1 MALFGRGGRGPSS
14 STSAGTGDDG
24 PRPLDAT
31 PATAATA
38 ATVAAHDPGPP
49 PRSIRTSLFASF
61 HYSDYR
67 LLWIGQLGW
76 SSANWMEQVAR
87 NWLVWELTGSG
98 VALGLVNLF
107 RALPQLFMSL
117 PAGVAADRFNKK
129 YVLMACQSMTMTS
142 YLCLLGLV
150 VAGLIQLWHIYLFSF
165 LLGISMAFNQ
175 PARNALIPNLVP
187 EQIMLNGFALN
198 QVAMNFMRVV
208 APGVAGLLIGWFEV
222 RAAFVGAVVL
232 FMVVIV
238 ATIMMKAPGAKS
250 VSQTGSATGQLLEG
264 VRYVLA
270 DKSIL
275 VVMAIALAVFTFVM
289 PYNTLMPIMA
299 DRVLDIGAQGFGM
312 LLSVAGIG
320 ALVGGLIVAAFGDV
334 RRKGLLYLGASF
346 GYAFAVFLLGVSPS
360 VGLGVL
366 LPMFVM
372 LFIGAGQA
380 IFMTAGNVALM
391 AHAPE
396 ELRGRILSVYNL
408 DRGLM
413 PLGSAGGGA
422 LADWL
427 SAPVALMLMGGVAAT
442 MIAIVGS
449 LSARIRRL

>member
-1 MALFGRGGRGPSS
+1 M
-14 STSAGTGDDG
+14 
-24 PRPLDAT
+24 
-31 PATAATA
+31 
-38 ATVAAHDPGPP
+38 
-49 PRSIRTSLFASF
+49 RSLRTSLFASF
-61 HYSDYR
+61 QYSDFR
-67 LLWIGQLGW
+67 LLWVGQLGW
-76 SSANWMEQVAR
+76 SGANWMEQVAR

-107 RALPQLFMSL
+107 RALPQLLMSL

-129 YVLMACQSMTMTS
+129 YVLMACQSVTMTC

-150 VAGLIQLWHIYLFSF
+150 ISDLIQLWHIYLFSF

-187 EQIMLNGFALN
+187 EQIMLNAFALN
-198 QVAMNFMRVV
+198 QVAMNFMRVI
-208 APGVAGLLIGWFEV
+208 APGIAGLLIGWFDV
-222 RAAFVGAVVL
+222 TAAFVGSVILFAVV
-232 FMVVIV
+232 VV
-238 ATIMMKAPGAKS
+238 ATIIMKAPGARS
-250 VSQTGSATGQLLEG
+250 VSATESASGQLLEG
-264 VRYVLA
+264 IRYVMA
-270 DKSIL
+270 DKNIL
-275 VVMAIALAVFTFVM
+275 VVMVIALAVFTFVM

-299 DRVLDIGAQGFGM
+299 DRVLDIGAQGFGLM
-312 LLSVAGIG
+312 LSVAGIG

-334 RRKGLLYLGASF
+334 RHKGLLYLGSSF
-346 GYAFAVFLLGVSPS
+346 GYALAVFLLGVSPH
-360 VGLGVL
+360 VGLGIL

-380 IFMTAGNVALM
+380 IFMTAGNVTLM

-396 ELRGRILSVYNL
+396 ELRGRVMSVYNL

-413 PLGSAGGGA
+413 PLGSAGGGG

-427 SAPVALMLMGGVAAT
+427 SAPAALMLMGGTAAA
-442 MIAIVGS
+442 MVAIVGS

>member
-1 MALFGRGGRGPSS
+1 MALFGRGGSGP
-14 STSAGTGDDG
+14 
-24 PRPLDAT
+24 AT
-31 PATAATA
+31 PADADASR
-38 ATVAAHDPGPP
+38 PP
-49 PRSIRTSLFASF
+49 DDMPMETTSRDFEPPTRTFHTGLFASF
-61 HYSDYR
+61 HYSDFR

-76 SSANWMEQVAR
+76 SGANWMEQVAR

-142 YLCLLGLV
+142 YVCLLALV
-150 VAGLIQLWHIYLFSF
+150 LTDLIQLWHIYLFSF

-175 PARNALIPNLVP
+175 PARNALIPSLVP
-187 EQIMLNGFALN
+187 EHIMLNGFALN
-198 QVAMNFMRVV
+198 QVAMNFMRVI
-208 APGVAGLLIGWFEV
+208 APGIAGLLIGWFDV
-222 RAAFVGAVVL
+222 MAAFVGAVAL
-232 FMVVIV
+232 FAVVIV
-238 ATIMMKAPGAKS
+238 ATIIMKAPGARS
-250 VSQTGSATGQLLEG
+250 VSQTESASGQLREG
-264 VRYVLA
+264 VSYVLA
-270 DKSIL
+270 DKNIL
-275 VVMAIALAVFTFVM
+275 VVMVVALAVFTFVM
-289 PYNTLMPIMA
+289 PYNTLMPILA
-299 DRVLDIGAQGFGM
+299 DNVLDIGAQGFGM

-320 ALVGGLIVAAFGDV
+320 ALIGGLTVAAFGDV
-334 RRKGLLYLGASF
+334 RHKGLLFLGSSF
-346 GYAFAVFLLGVSPS
+346 GYAFSVFLLGVSPS
-360 VGLGVL
+360 LGLGIL

-422 LADWL
+422 LADFL
-427 SAPVALMLMGGVAAT
+427 SAPIALMLMGGAASA
-442 MIAIVGS
+442 MIAVVGA
-449 LSARIRRL
+449 LSSRIRRL

>member
-1 MALFGRGGRGPSS
+1 MALFGRGGG
-14 STSAGTGDDG
+14 STTPPDAEHSRSLDDLPTRSPAIEDAPPIRSLHTG
-24 PRPLDAT
+24 
-31 PATAATA
+31 
-38 ATVAAHDPGPP
+38 
-49 PRSIRTSLFASF
+49 LFASF
-61 HYSDYR
+61 HYSDFR

-76 SSANWMEQVAR
+76 SGANWMEQVAR

-150 VAGLIQLWHIYLFSF
+150 ISDLIQLWHIYLFSF

-187 EQIMLNGFALN
+187 EQIMLNAFALN

-208 APGVAGLLIGWFEV
+208 APGIAGVLIGWFDV
-222 RAAFVGAVVL
+222 MAAFVGAVVL
-232 FMVVIV
+232 FAVVIV
-238 ATIMMKAPGAKS
+238 ATIIMKAPGARS
-250 VSQTGSATGQLLEG
+250 VSETESASGQLLEG
-264 VRYVLA
+264 LRYVLA

-275 VVMAIALAVFTFVM
+275 VVMLVALAVFTFVM
-289 PYNTLMPIMA
+289 PYNTLMPILA
-299 DRVLDIGAQGFGM
+299 DKVLDIGAQGFGM

-320 ALVGGLIVAAFGDV
+320 ALIGGLTVAAFSDV
-334 RRKGLLYLGASF
+334 RHKGLLYLGASF
-346 GYAFAVFLLGVSPS
+346 GYAFSVFLLGVSPS
-360 VGLGVL
+360 LGLGVL

-427 SAPVALMLMGGVAAT
+427 SAPAALMLMGGTAAA
-442 MIAIVGS
+442 MIAVVGS
-449 LSARIRRL
+449 LSSRLRRM

>member
-1 MALFGRGGRGPSS
+1 MQA
-14 STSAGTGDDG
+14 TSRDYEPPARVVHTG
-24 PRPLDAT
+24 
-31 PATAATA
+31 
-38 ATVAAHDPGPP
+38 
-49 PRSIRTSLFASF
+49 LFASF
-61 HYSDYR
+61 HYADFR

-76 SSANWMEQVAR
+76 SGANWMEQVAR

-107 RALPQLFMSL
+107 RALPQLLMSL

-129 YVLMACQSMTMTS
+129 YVLMACQSVTMTC
-142 YLCLLGLV
+142 YVCMLGLV
-150 VAGLIQLWHIYLFSF
+150 IAGLIQLWHIYLFSF
-165 LLGISMAFNQ
+165 ILGISMAFNQ

-187 EQIMLNGFALN
+187 EHIMLNGFALN

-208 APGVAGLLIGWFEV
+208 APGIAGLLIGWFAV
-222 RAAFVGAVVL
+222 AAAFVGAVVL
-232 FMVVIV
+232 FAVVIV
-238 ATIMMKAPGAKS
+238 ATIMMRAPGAKS
-250 VSQTGSATGQLLEG
+250 VSQTESAGGQLREG
-264 VRYVLA
+264 IAYVLA
-270 DKSIL
+270 DKNIL
-275 VVMAIALAVFTFVM
+275 VIMIIALAVFTFVM

-299 DRVLDIGAQGFGM
+299 DNVLDIGAQGFGL

-320 ALVGGLIVAAFGDV
+320 ALIGGLTVAAFGDV
-334 RRKGLLYLGASF
+334 RHKGLLYLGASF
-346 GYAFAVFLLGVSPS
+346 GYAISVFLLGVSPS
-360 VGLGVL
+360 LGLGVL

-396 ELRGRILSVYNL
+396 ELRGRIISVYNL

-422 LADWL
+422 LSDWL
-427 SAPVALMLMGGVAAT
+427 SAPIALMLMGGAASA
-442 MIAIVGS
+442 MIAVVGA
-449 LSARIRRL
+449 LSGRIRRL

>member
-1 MALFGRGGRGPSS
+1 MALFGRGERGPAT
-14 STSAGTGDDG
+14 STDADADA
-24 PRPLDAT
+24 PRPHDDVPVAERHRRP
-31 PATAATA
+31 PARAVPT
-38 ATVAAHDPGPP
+38 G
-49 PRSIRTSLFASF
+49 LFASF
-61 HYSDYR
+61 HYSDFR

-76 SSANWMEQVAR
+76 SGANWMEQVAR

-129 YVLMACQSMTMTS
+129 YVLMACQSVTMTC
-142 YLCLLGLV
+142 YVCLLGLV
-150 VAGLIQLWHIYLFSF
+150 IAGLIQLWHIYLFSF

-187 EQIMLNGFALN
+187 EQIMLNAFALN
-198 QVAMNFMRVV
+198 QVAMNFMRVI
-208 APGVAGLLIGWFEV
+208 APGIAGLLIGWFDV
-222 RAAFVGAVVL
+222 TAAFVGAVVL
-232 FMVVIV
+232 FAVVIV
-238 ATIMMKAPGAKS
+238 ATIIMKAPGARS
-250 VSQTGSATGQLLEG
+250 VSQTESASGQLLEG
-264 VRYVLA
+264 IRYVLA

-275 VVMAIALAVFTFVM
+275 VVMVIALAVFTFVM

-320 ALVGGLIVAAFGDV
+320 ALVGGLTVAAFGDV
-334 RRKGLLYLGASF
+334 RHKGLLSLGASF
-346 GYAFAVFLLGVSPS
+346 GYALAVFLLGVSPH

-366 LPMFVM
+366 VPMFVM

-380 IFMTAGNVALM
+380 IFMTAGNVTLM

-396 ELRGRILSVYNL
+396 DLRGRILSVYNL

-427 SAPVALMLMGGVAAT
+427 SAPTALMLMGGAAAA
-442 MIAIVGS
+442 MIGVVGA

>member
-1 MALFGRGGRGPSS
+1 M
-14 STSAGTGDDG
+14 SAAGVGSAPPFRSVHTG
-24 PRPLDAT
+24 
-31 PATAATA
+31 
-38 ATVAAHDPGPP
+38 
-49 PRSIRTSLFASF
+49 LFASF
-61 HYSDYR
+61 HYSDFR

-76 SSANWMEQVAR
+76 SGANWMEQVAR

-107 RALPQLFMSL
+107 RALPQLLMAL
-117 PAGVAADRFNKK
+117 PAGVVADRFNKK
-129 YVLMACQSMTMTS
+129 YVLMACQSMTMFS

-150 VAGLIQLWHIYLFSF
+150 ISDLIELWHIYLFSF

-187 EQIMLNGFALN
+187 EQIMLNAFALN

-208 APGVAGLLIGWFEV
+208 APGIAGFLIGLFDV
-222 RAAFVGAVVL
+222 TAAFVGAVAL
-232 FMVVIV
+232 FAVVIV
-238 ATIMMKAPGAKS
+238 ATIIMKAPGAKS
-250 VSQTGSATGQLLEG
+250 VVETESASGQLMEG
-264 VRYVLA
+264 LRYVMA

-275 VVMAIALAVFTFVM
+275 VVMVIALAVFTFVM
-289 PYNTLMPIMA
+289 PYNTLMPILA
-299 DRVLDIGAQGFGM
+299 DKVLDIGAQGFGLM
-312 LLSVAGIG
+312 LSVAGIG
-320 ALVGGLIVAAFGDV
+320 ALIGGLTVASFGDV

-346 GYAFAVFLLGVSPS
+346 GYAFSVFLLGVSPS
-360 VGLGVL
+360 LGLGVL

-422 LADWL
+422 LADLL
-427 SAPVALMLMGGVAAT
+427 SAPAALMIMGGTATAMVAV
-442 MIAIVGS
+442 VGA
-449 LSARIRRL
+449 LSARIRRM

>member
-1 MALFGRGGRGPSS
+1 MRGSPVN
-14 STSAGTGDDG
+14 A
-24 PRPLDAT
+24 
-31 PATAATA
+31 
-38 ATVAAHDPGPP
+38 GPP
-49 PRSIRTSLFASF
+49 TRVHTGLFASF
-61 HYSDYR
+61 HYSDFR

-76 SSANWMEQVAR
+76 SGANWMEQVAR

-129 YVLMACQSMTMTS
+129 YVLMACQSVTMTC
-142 YLCLLGLV
+142 YVCLLGLV

-165 LLGISMAFNQ
+165 ILGISMAFNQ

-187 EQIMLNGFALN
+187 EQIMLNAFALN
-198 QVAMNFMRVV
+198 QVAMNFMRVI
-208 APGVAGLLIGWFEV
+208 APGIAGLLIGWFDV

-232 FMVVIV
+232 FAVVIV
-238 ATIMMKAPGAKS
+238 ATIIMKAPGAKS
-250 VSQTGSATGQLLEG
+250 VSQTESASGQLLEG
-264 VRYVLA
+264 IRYVLA
-270 DKSIL
+270 DKNIL
-275 VVMAIALAVFTFVM
+275 VIMVIALAVFTFVM
-289 PYNTLMPIMA
+289 PYNTLMPILA
-299 DRVLDIGAQGFGM
+299 DKVLDIGAQGFGL

-320 ALVGGLIVAAFGDV
+320 ALIGGLTIAALGDV
-334 RRKGLLYLGASF
+334 RRKGLLYLGATF
-346 GYAFAVFLLGVSPS
+346 GYALSVFLLGVSPTL
-360 VGLGVL
+360 GLGVL

-372 LFIGAGQA
+372 LFVGAGQA

-427 SAPVALMLMGGVAAT
+427 SAPTALMLMGGTAAA
-442 MIAIVGS
+442 MIAVVGAVS
-449 LSARIRRL
+449 GRIRRI

>member
-1 MALFGRGGRGPSS
+1 M
-14 STSAGTGDDG
+14 
-24 PRPLDAT
+24 
-31 PATAATA
+31 
-38 ATVAAHDPGPP
+38 
-49 PRSIRTSLFASF
+49 RSLRTSLFASF
-61 HYSDYR
+61 QYSDFR
-67 LLWIGQLGW
+67 LLWVGQLGW
-76 SSANWMEQVAR
+76 SGANWMEQVAR

-107 RALPQLFMSL
+107 RALPQLLMSL

-129 YVLMACQSMTMTS
+129 YVLMACQSVTMTC

-150 VAGLIQLWHIYLFSF
+150 ISDLIQLWHIYLFSF

-187 EQIMLNGFALN
+187 EQIMLNAFALN
-198 QVAMNFMRVV
+198 QVAMNFMRVI
-208 APGVAGLLIGWFEV
+208 APGIAGLLIGWFDV
-222 RAAFVGAVVL
+222 TAAFVGSVILFAVV
-232 FMVVIV
+232 VV
-238 ATIMMKAPGAKS
+238 ATIIMKAPGARS
-250 VSQTGSATGQLLEG
+250 VSATESASGQLMEG
-264 VRYVLA
+264 IRYVMA
-270 DKSIL
+270 DKNIL
-275 VVMAIALAVFTFVM
+275 VVMVIALAVFTFVM

-299 DRVLDIGAQGFGM
+299 DRVLDIGAQGFGLM
-312 LLSVAGIG
+312 LSVAGIG

-334 RRKGLLYLGASF
+334 RHKGLLYLGASF
-346 GYAFAVFLLGVSPS
+346 GYALSVFLLGVSPH
-360 VGLGVL
+360 VGLGIL

-380 IFMTAGNVALM
+380 IFMTAGNVTLM

-396 ELRGRILSVYNL
+396 ELRGRVMSVYNL

-413 PLGSAGGGA
+413 PLGSAGGGG

-427 SAPVALMLMGGVAAT
+427 SAPAALMLMGGTAAA
-442 MIAIVGS
+442 MVAIVGA

>member
-1 MALFGRGGRGPSS
+1 MALFGRGGGSPTPPDAERS
-14 STSAGTGDDG
+14 
-24 PRPLDAT
+24 RPLDDLPTRA
-31 PATAATA
+31 PAIEGA
-38 ATVAAHDPGPP
+38 PP
-49 PRSIRTSLFASF
+49 IRGIHTGLFASF
-61 HYSDYR
+61 HYSDFR

-76 SSANWMEQVAR
+76 SGANWMEQVAR

-150 VAGLIQLWHIYLFSF
+150 ISGLIQLWHIYLFSF
-165 LLGISMAFNQ
+165 LLGVSMAFNQ

-187 EQIMLNGFALN
+187 DQIMLNAFALN

-208 APGVAGLLIGWFEV
+208 APGIAGVLIGWFEV
-222 RAAFVGAVVL
+222 RAAFVGAVAL
-232 FMVVIV
+232 FAVVIV
-238 ATIMMKAPGAKS
+238 ATIMMKAPGARS
-250 VSQTGSATGQLLEG
+250 VSETESASGQLLEG
-264 VRYVLA
+264 LRYVLA

-275 VVMAIALAVFTFVM
+275 VVMLVALAVFTFVM
-289 PYNTLMPIMA
+289 PYNTLMPILA
-299 DRVLDIGAQGFGM
+299 DKVLDIGAQGFGM

-320 ALVGGLIVAAFGDV
+320 ALAGGLTVAAFSDV
-334 RRKGLLYLGASF
+334 RHKGLLYLGASF
-346 GYAFAVFLLGVSPS
+346 GYAVSVFLLGVSPS
-360 VGLGVL
+360 LGLGVL

-413 PLGSAGGGA
+413 PMGSAGGGA

-427 SAPVALMLMGGVAAT
+427 SAPAALMIMGGTAAA
-442 MIAIVGS
+442 MIAVVGT
-449 LSARIRRL
+449 LSSRLRRM